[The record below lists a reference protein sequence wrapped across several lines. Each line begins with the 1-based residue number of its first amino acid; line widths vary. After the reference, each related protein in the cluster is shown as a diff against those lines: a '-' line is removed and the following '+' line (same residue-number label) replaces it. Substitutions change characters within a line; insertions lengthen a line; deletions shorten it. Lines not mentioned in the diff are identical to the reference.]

1 MCFFFDL
8 FFSIDA
14 NLKEQECSLKGLCF
28 DFLDADALGNMDVE
42 EQRRAKPFEFCFYS
56 TTLEEEA
63 VGFV

>member
-1 MCFFFDL
+1 MLVKD
-8 FFSIDA
+8 
-14 NLKEQECSLKGLCF
+14 LCF